1 MAWPSLDPDAMDAVG
16 ETRLFATCD
25 VIDQAEPSHQR
36 QENSAKPANTARKS
50 LGGFL
55 TIGPARL
62 GTYEDDNSGE
72 QGLSQAEAKIAAS
85 VMTRTYT

>member
-16 ETRLFATCD
+16 ETRLFATGD

-50 LGGFL
+50 LG
-55 TIGPARL
+55 GPARL

>member
-1 MAWPSLDPDAMDAVG
+1 MSSTKQNLHIKDRKTVPSRR
-16 ETRLFATCD
+16 TR
-25 VIDQAEPSHQR
+25 R
-36 QENSAKPANTARKS
+36 ANL
-50 LGGFL
+50 LGVL